1 MCRIMCKSFVF
12 LLSAVA
18 FAIAAV
24 DLRGQGRQV
33 QIDDIVA
40 RGERVFSVDVVSND
54 ENLRNLLRRAFRT
67 HGQFSL
73 AENRSRADFVFE
85 VVVQGEN
92 RVRLRIQSGSPLQT
106 LHEESVSG
114 DTVRQA
120 ALRAGDVAVRR
131 TTGLPGYFSG
141 RLTFIGQQSGHREVY
156 MSDLFLGERRQLTTD
171 RSKSVSPRWSPDG
184 RRIIYTGYYRSGFP
198 DIFVIDTAG
207 MRRTPLVTFR
217 GTNTGARFS
226 PDGSR
231 ISMVLSGEGTPEV
244 YVADSS
250 ARNARRLTR
259 TGGSVQSS
267 PTWSPNGR
275 ELIFVS
281 DRDGRPQLYRM
292 TAEGENMRR
301 IPTDI
306 SRYCAEPDW
315 NPVNPNQIAFTAAV
329 AGRFA
334 VAVYDFSTRQSR
346 FVTQGPQDAIEPRW
360 TNDGRHLIYTLR
372 SANQE
377 VLAILDTVT
386 GKSTPLSDGSLGRL
400 SQADFLM
407 P

>member
-1 MCRIMCKSFVF
+1 MGKPVIFILFLAVF
-12 LLSAVA
+12 S
-18 FAIAAV
+18 IAASV
-24 DLRGQGRQV
+24 LNGQGRQV
-33 QIDDIVA
+33 DIEDIVV
-40 RGERVFSVDVVSND
+40 RGERVFNVEVVSDDANV
-54 ENLRNLLRRAFRT
+54 RNLLRRAFRT
-67 HGQFSL
+67 HGQFAM
-73 AENRSRADFVFE
+73 AEDRRRADFVFE
-85 VVVQGEN
+85 FSPQGSD
-92 RVRLRIQSGSPLQT
+92 RVRLRIQSGAPLQV
-106 LHEESVSG
+106 LHEEVLTG
-114 DTVRQA
+114 DSLRHA

-156 MSDLFLGERRQLTTD
+156 VSDLFMGNRRALTSD
-171 RSKSVSPRWSPDG
+171 GSKSVSPRWSPDG
-184 RRIIYTGYYRSGFP
+184 SRIIYTGYYRSGFP
-198 DIFVIDTAG
+198 DIFVIDTAA

-250 ARNARRLTR
+250 ARNARRLTQ

-292 TAEGENMRR
+292 TAQGENMRR

-315 NPVNPNQIAFTAAV
+315 NPADPNQVAFTAAV
-329 AGRFA
+329 GGRFA

-346 FVTQGPQDAIEPRW
+346 FVTQGPQDAVEPRW
-360 TNDGRHLIYTLR
+360 TNDGRHLVYTLR
-372 SANQE
+372 SANRE
-377 VLAILDTVT
+377 VLAILDTKT

-400 SQADFLM
+400 SQADFLS